1 MRLASP
7 RCFGTLAMV
16 NTWRVSAWPKN
27 SSCTSK
33 PSSRLSM
40 IWGRFS
46 GRRMRKVSAAGDC
59 QGGWQ
64 QLKTDLPSDAEIS
77 HVREARMLC
86 KKIVNFF
93 SLLSHTHETG
103 ARKMNVTQELLSL
116 VTGLAHYL
124 KILIRIALA
133 STLKLDRE
141 YGDRSGIGQF
151 LSRLD
156 RLARDPDA
164 SKATAPKPANGS
176 AGPSKPRAYG
186 YKSLTRAVGTLVGQ
200 GEATTDLCEGCRL
213 TVEEECVR
221 FGTSLRWHVLCLQC
235 VNCHATPTRERSA
248 KSVSEDK
255 PTKPLRGFRIDM
267 PPAREGSSGR
277 AKAFRIYCGECATS
291 NAQDGFEFVTRL
303 EQYAFLL
310 CVALNK
316 LYGLLKQRGVLSA
329 PRERTVCLSDLL
341 TVLADEEGRSAA
353 DDAKA
358 ESQSDDNR
366 SLYDAYRNSTDIKR
380 MKSVDLDRKLSTTA
394 RIPQRSTVIESPAG
408 RVAQSS
414 DGRNADGYARGQAKG
429 PVKEAQ
435 RPPERPRPPREAPP
449 SFTRV
454 TPTEPSGPRPGYP
467 LPADPSFRP
476 TLSRET
482 TAVRI
487 VNDQPPPEVSQS
499 QDEARLG
506 DQHSP
511 LRDDGITLADLPRAM
526 EAEQFREQQRP
537 LPTQVAMVGELSAL
551 ETVIMKHV
559 AALTLANSPIKDDT
573 TLDELL
579 EIVESRKGNFW
590 GKLFKGGNEK
600 PKAKKKGEP
609 AQT

>member
-1 MRLASP
+1 
-7 RCFGTLAMV
+7 
-16 NTWRVSAWPKN
+16 
-27 SSCTSK
+27 
-33 PSSRLSM
+33 
-40 IWGRFS
+40 
-46 GRRMRKVSAAGDC
+46 
-59 QGGWQ
+59 
-64 QLKTDLPSDAEIS
+64 
-77 HVREARMLC
+77 MLC

-151 LSRLD
+151 LGRLD
-156 RLARDPDA
+156 RLARDPEA
-164 SKATAPKPANGS
+164 SKASAPKTGNGS
-176 AGPSKPRAYG
+176 APASKPRAYG

-221 FGTSLRWHVLCLQC
+221 FGTSLRWHVTCLQC
-235 VNCHATPTRERSA
+235 VNCNSVPARERGA
-248 KSVSEDK
+248 KSVEEDK

-267 PPAREGSSGR
+267 QSGREGGSGR
-277 AKAFRIYCGECATS
+277 AKGFRVYCGECAS
-291 NAQDGFEFVTRL
+291 QAAQDGFEFVTRL

-316 LYGLLKQRGVLSA
+316 LYGLLKQRGVLSPPGA
-329 PRERTVCLSDLL
+329 SLRSL
-341 TVLADEEGRSAA
+341 TYLTRLTDGHAADETRA
-353 DDAKA
+353 DV
-358 ESQSDDNR
+358 QSDDSR

-394 RIPQRSTVIESPAG
+394 RIPQRSTIIESPAG

-414 DGRNADGYARGQAKG
+414 DAASRSQQNVDGNGRAQTK
-429 PVKEAQ
+429 PPSKEAQ
-435 RPPERPRPPREAPP
+435 RPPDRPRPPREAPP
-449 SFTRV
+449 AFAR
-454 TPTEPSGPRPGYP
+454 PSEQPAPLRPAYP
-467 LPADPSFRP
+467 LPNDSFRP

-482 TAVRI
+482 TAVKI
-487 VNDQPPPEVSQS
+487 VNDQPTEGPRP
-499 QDEARLG
+499 QDGPRLG
-506 DQHSP
+506 DQHGP

-526 EAEQFREQQRP
+526 EAEQFKEQQRP
-537 LPTQVAMVGELSAL
+537 LPTQAAMVGELSAL
-551 ETVIMKHV
+551 EAVIMKHV
-559 AALTLANSPIKDDT
+559 AALTLANSPIKDET

-579 EIVESRKGNFW
+579 EIVEARKGNFW

-600 PKAKKKGEP
+600 PKVKKKGRHIP
-609 AQT
+609 FASPVLC